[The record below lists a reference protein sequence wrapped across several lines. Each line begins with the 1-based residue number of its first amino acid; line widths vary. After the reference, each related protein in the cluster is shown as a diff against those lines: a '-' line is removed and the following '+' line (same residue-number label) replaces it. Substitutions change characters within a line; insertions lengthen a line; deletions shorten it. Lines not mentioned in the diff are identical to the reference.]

1 MNKRLQGHVALVTG
15 GAGGIGSA
23 ICLRLAEEGARV
35 VVADLGA
42 GAQNLAQSLIAQGH
56 EACAVSLDV
65 SSRASWQ
72 AAVAELPPG
81 FEALDIVVNVAGIV
95 RDRSLIKMTDEEWQA
110 VIDVNLRGSWL
121 GCQFGLAAM
130 SGRGW
135 GRIINIASTA
145 IFGTFGQ
152 SNYSSA
158 KAGVVGL
165 THTVALEAAR
175 HGVLVN
181 AVAPGIVETPIL
193 ASVPEDVREKW
204 ISRMPLGRPAQP
216 AEIASVVAFL
226 ASNDA
231 SYMTGQV
238 LIVDGGA
245 TTGDY

>member
-1 MNKRLQGHVALVTG
+1 MSKGLHGHIALVTG

-23 ICLRLAEEGARV
+23 ICQRLAEEGAAV
-35 VVADLGA
+35 IIADLGPGAATLA
-42 GAQNLAQSLIAQGH
+42 GALVEQGYAALA
-56 EACAVSLDV
+56 VNLDV
-65 SSRASWQ
+65 SSRASWT
-72 AAVAELPPG
+72 AAMADLPAA
-81 FEALDIVVNVAGIV
+81 FQDVDILVNVAGIV
-95 RDRSLIKMTDEEWQA
+95 RDRTLMKMTDEDWNA
-110 VIDVNLRGSWL
+110 VIDVNLRGSWM

-130 SGRGW
+130 VGRGW

-145 IFGTFGQ
+145 ILGTYGQ
-152 SNYSSA
+152 ANYSSA

-193 ASVPEDVREKW
+193 ATVPEAIRAGW
-204 ISRMPLGRPAQP
+204 IAKMPLGRPAQP

-226 ASNDA
+226 ASDDA
-231 SYMTGQV
+231 SYMSGQV

>member
-1 MNKRLQGHVALVTG
+1 MNTRLEGHVALITG
-15 GAGGIGSA
+15 GAGGIGSV
-23 ICLRLAEEGARV
+23 ICQRLAQEGAAV
-35 VVADLGA
+35 IIADLGP
-42 GAQNLAQSLIAQGH
+42 GAAERAHSLVIQGYQAIA
-56 EACAVSLDV
+56 VNLDV
-65 SSRASWQ
+65 SSRDSWT
-72 AAVAELPPG
+72 AVMADLPPA
-81 FEALDIVVNVAGIV
+81 FKAVDILVNVAGIV
-95 RDRSLIKMTDEEWQA
+95 RDRTLMKMTDEDWDA
-110 VIDVNLRGSWL
+110 VIDVNLRGSWM

-130 SGRGW
+130 VGRGW

-145 IFGTFGQ
+145 ILGTYGQ

-181 AVAPGIVETPIL
+181 AVAPGIVDTPIL
-193 ASVPEDVREKW
+193 ASVPEEIRARW
-204 ISRMPLGRPAQP
+204 IAKMPLGRPAQP

-226 ASNDA
+226 ASDDA
-231 SYMTGQV
+231 SYINGQV

>member
-130 SGRGW
+130 NGRGW

>member
-1 MNKRLQGHVALVTG
+1 MNLRLEGHVALVTG

-23 ICLRLAEEGARV
+23 ICQRLAQEGAAV
-35 VVADLGA
+35 IVADLGP
-42 GAQNLAQSLIAQGH
+42 GAEALARSLNSQGYR
-56 EACAVSLDV
+56 ACAVSLDV
-65 SSRASWQ
+65 SSRESWQ
-72 AAVAELPPG
+72 AVMAALQAPFNAV
-81 FEALDIVVNVAGIV
+81 DIMVNVAGIV
-95 RDRSLIKMTDEEWQA
+95 RDRSLMKMTDEDWNA
-110 VIDVNLRGSWL
+110 VMDVNLRGSWM

-130 SGRGW
+130 AGRGW

-145 IFGTFGQ
+145 IMGTFGQ
-152 SNYSSA
+152 ANYSSA

-193 ASVPEDVREKW
+193 ATVPEDIRARW
-204 ISRMPLGRPAQP
+204 ISQMPLGRPAQP

-226 ASNDA
+226 ASDDA
-231 SYMTGQV
+231 SYMSGQV
-238 LIVDGGA
+238 LIVDGAA

>member
-1 MNKRLQGHVALVTG
+1 MNTRLKGHVALITG

-23 ICLRLAEEGARV
+23 ICQRLAEDGAAV
-35 VVADLGA
+35 IVADIGPGA
-42 GAQNLAQSLIAQGH
+42 EEMAQSLSTQGYQ
-56 EACAVSLDV
+56 ASAVSLDV
-65 SSRASWQ
+65 SCRASW
-72 AAVAELPPG
+72 AAVMADLPPA
-81 FEALDIVVNVAGIV
+81 FKAVDILVNVAGIV
-95 RDRSLIKMTDEEWQA
+95 RDRTLMKMTDEDWNA
-110 VIDVNLRGSWL
+110 VIDVNLRGSWM

-130 SGRGW
+130 AGRGW

-145 IFGTFGQ
+145 IFGTYGQ

-175 HGVLVN
+175 YGVLVN
-181 AVAPGIVETPIL
+181 AVAPGIVETSIL
-193 ASVPEDVREKW
+193 ASVPEELRARW
-204 ISRMPLGRPAQP
+204 IAKMPLGRPAQP

-226 ASNDA
+226 ASDDA
-231 SYMTGQV
+231 SYMSGQV

>member
-72 AAVAELPPG
+72 AAVAELPAG

-110 VIDVNLRGSWL
+110 IIDVNLRGSWL

-130 SGRGW
+130 NGRGW